1 MTRQS
6 NNMIKREN
14 TGGLHD
20 FVNSEDI
27 NKNSGEIFNENNPKL
42 ISQNLIRIIEQKN
55 IDLFTLLSGY
65 DLNEDGILE
74 KNELKFA
81 LNKINPLSPN
91 QFEAILNL
99 FNLEEQ
105 INIKDFVSLF
115 NKEFIDKLN
124 F

>member
-1 MTRQS
+1 MSQS
-6 NNMIKREN
+6 
-14 TGGLHD
+14 
-20 FVNSEDI
+20 
-27 NKNSGEIFNENNPKL
+27 
-42 ISQNLIRIIEQKN
+42 LIRIIEQKN

-99 FNLEEQ
+99 FNLEQQ
-105 INIKDFVSLF
+105 INIKDFVGLF
-115 NKEFIDKLN
+115 NKEFVDKLN